1 MKNIKDIC
9 EVDRIM
15 PIHQLNKMN
24 EKGTK
29 RQDFFPIS
37 IVQAIF
43 DKTGI
48 RLDSILSS
56 FNYIFLPYK
65 GDKETTRLQV
75 VGLSRRKSLVISYR
89 DLEDNV
95 IIEMYNSNER
105 GDNEWKKDDNWVDFN
120 QYIIDKIREEFANNV
135 TIIDNLN
142 SNEVNSALSANQGRV
157 LKEMINAIQSF
168 NKEIVEELPHTGS
181 NDTIYFVLN
190 SDSTEDN
197 NVYDE
202 YVWIASKSKYEKLG
216 SFTTNIDLSQYLLRS
231 GGEIN
236 GTIYSGSKTGFVD
249 DNEDDLLT
257 AISKFL
263 SSEEGY
269 KTGNIATYFTDTFQI
284 IPGEGIVILKVK
296 DGYEAY
302 LSIYIQDK
310 IQIITITQSYSE
322 DVRSVNGITI
332 GNTGVKYGI
341 ANNVNN
347 PNALFA
353 TDGST
358 TTLKTING
366 QSIFGEGNIEIN
378 SGDVFPEGGEEG
390 QVLTKTS
397 DGTAWQD
404 PQAAFPEGGTTG
416 QVLKKTAEGVEWG
429 NDNDT
434 IVTVNN
440 TLTSD
445 NTTEAL
451 SAAQGKALNE
461 KIEALE
467 IPEEY
472 TLPIASSSQLG
483 GVKIGEGI
491 TVQAD
496 GTISAADDVVT
507 LTNLYAAKGDI
518 AAMCVAGPYITN
530 LYFINS
536 PVTEGMFAG
545 IDTGDYYHLS
555 VKKSTGDNYYETTCS
570 NVADTFSNMSAYF
583 NITSGLIY
591 LKNNV
596 IYHATQG
603 TDAGYFVSNERGD
616 ILTNVA
622 ARFETLAKAR
632 AFMRE
637 KMLALP
643 NISIVKCTSEEY
655 EGGTKDEN
663 EGGTKDENTLY
674 IIHG

>member
-9 EVDRIM
+9 EVDRTI

-37 IVQAIF
+37 IIQAIF

-48 RLDSILSS
+48 RLDNILSS

-65 GDKETTRLQV
+65 GNKETTRLQV

-105 GDNEWKKDDNWVDFN
+105 GDNEWKKDANWIDFN
-120 QYIIDKIREEFANNV
+120 QYIIDKIREEFVNNV

-142 SNEVNSALSANQGRV
+142 SNEVNAALSANQGRV

-216 SFTTNIDLSQYLLRS
+216 SFTT
-231 GGEIN
+231 
-236 GTIYSGSKTGFVD
+236 
-249 DNEDDLLT
+249 
-257 AISKFL
+257 
-263 SSEEGY
+263 
-269 KTGNIATYFTDTFQI
+269 
-284 IPGEGIVILKVK
+284 
-296 DGYEAY
+296 
-302 LSIYIQDK
+302 K
-310 IQIITITQSYSE
+310 I
-322 DVRSVNGITI
+322 
-332 GNTGVKYGI
+332 
-341 ANNVNN
+341 
-347 PNALFA
+347 
-353 TDGST
+353 
-358 TTLKTING
+358 
-366 QSIFGEGNIEIN
+366 
-378 SGDVFPEGGEEG
+378 DVFPEGGEQG
-390 QVLTKTS
+390 QVLTKTA

-404 PQAAFPEGGTTG
+404 PQAAFPEGGIAG

-429 NDNDT
+429 TDEKGFELPSGGSDGQVLKKSGSTVTWQDDNDTTYENATKSTAGLMSSDDKTKLDNLIEILNGGADGQVLKKTSTGVEWGNDNDT
-434 IVTVNN
+434 KVTVNN
-440 TLTSD
+440 TLSSD
-445 NTTEAL
+445 STTEAL

-461 KIEALE
+461 KIESLE

-472 TLPIASSSQLG
+472 TMPTASSSQLG

-491 TVQAD
+491 TVQAN

-507 LTNLYAAKGDI
+507 LANLYAAKGDI
-518 AAMCVAGPYITN
+518 PMVCSAGPFIPN

-536 PVTEGMFAG
+536 PASEDTGSTV
-545 IDTGDYYHLS
+545 DTGDYYHLC
-555 VKKSTGDNYYETTCS
+555 VMKSETSTYLQTTCS

-583 NITSGLIY
+583 NITGTVIY

-603 TDAGYFVSNERGD
+603 TDVGYFVSNEKGD

-622 ARFETLAKAR
+622 SRFETLAEAR

-643 NISIVKCTSEEY
+643 DIGIVKCTSEEY
-655 EGGTKDEN
+655 ESGA
-663 EGGTKDENTLY
+663 KDENTLY

>member
-9 EVDRIM
+9 EVDRTM

-48 RLDSILSS
+48 RLDNILSS

-65 GDKETTRLQV
+65 GSKETTRLQV

-89 DLEDNV
+89 DLEDNI

-105 GDNEWKKDDNWVDFN
+105 GDNEWKKDDNWIDFN

-142 SNEVNSALSANQGRV
+142 SNEVNAALSANQGRV

-202 YVWIASKSKYEKLG
+202 YVWIASKNKYEKLG
-216 SFTTNIDLSQYLLRS
+216 SFTTNID
-231 GGEIN
+231 
-236 GTIYSGSKTGFVD
+236 V
-249 DNEDDLLT
+249 ED
-257 AISKFL
+257 I
-263 SSEEGY
+263 
-269 KTGNIATYFTDTFQI
+269 
-284 IPGEGIVILKVK
+284 
-296 DGYEAY
+296 
-302 LSIYIQDK
+302 
-310 IQIITITQSYSE
+310 
-322 DVRSVNGITI
+322 
-332 GNTGVKYGI
+332 
-341 ANNVNN
+341 
-347 PNALFA
+347 
-353 TDGST
+353 
-358 TTLKTING
+358 
-366 QSIFGEGNIEIN
+366 
-378 SGDVFPEGGEEG
+378 FPEGGEEG
-390 QVLTKTS
+390 QVLKKTADGVEWANDS
-397 DGTAWQD
+397 DTTYQNATQDTAGLMSSSD
-404 PQAAFPEGGTTG
+404 KAKLDNLIEIPNGGTNG
-416 QVLKKTAEGVEWG
+416 QVLKKTSTGVEWG

-434 IVTVNN
+434 KVIVNN

-445 NTTEAL
+445 STIEAL

-461 KIEALE
+461 KIEGLE
-467 IPEEY
+467 IPEGY
-472 TLPIASSSQLG
+472 TLPTASSSQLG

-491 TVQAD
+491 TAEAG
-496 GTISAADDVVT
+496 GTISAADDVIT
-507 LTNLYAAKGDI
+507 LANLYAAKGDI
-518 AAMCVAGPYITN
+518 PMVCSAGPFINN
-530 LYFINS
+530 LYFIKS
-536 PVTEGMFAG
+536 PASGDSGST
-545 IDTGDYYHLS
+545 INTGDYYHLC
-555 VKKSTGDNYYETTCS
+555 VMKSGTSTFLQTTCS
-570 NVADTFSNMSAYF
+570 TVADTFPGMDKYF
-583 NITSGLIY
+583 VITETLLY

-616 ILTNVA
+616 TLTNVA
-622 ARFETLAKAR
+622 VRFETLAEAR

-663 EGGTKDENTLY
+663 TLY
-674 IIHG
+674 IIHE

>member
-9 EVDRIM
+9 EVDRTI

-37 IVQAIF
+37 IIQAIF

-48 RLDSILSS
+48 RLDNILSS

-65 GDKETTRLQV
+65 GNKETTRLQV

-105 GDNEWKKDDNWVDFN
+105 GDNEWKKDANWIDFN
-120 QYIIDKIREEFANNV
+120 RYIIDKIREEFVNNV

-142 SNEVNSALSANQGRV
+142 SNEVNAALSANQGRV

-181 NDTIYFVLN
+181 NDTIYFILN

-216 SFTTNIDLSQYLLRS
+216 SFTT
-231 GGEIN
+231 
-236 GTIYSGSKTGFVD
+236 
-249 DNEDDLLT
+249 
-257 AISKFL
+257 
-263 SSEEGY
+263 
-269 KTGNIATYFTDTFQI
+269 
-284 IPGEGIVILKVK
+284 
-296 DGYEAY
+296 
-302 LSIYIQDK
+302 K
-310 IQIITITQSYSE
+310 I
-322 DVRSVNGITI
+322 
-332 GNTGVKYGI
+332 
-341 ANNVNN
+341 
-347 PNALFA
+347 
-353 TDGST
+353 
-358 TTLKTING
+358 
-366 QSIFGEGNIEIN
+366 
-378 SGDVFPEGGEEG
+378 DVFPEGGEQG
-390 QVLTKTS
+390 QVLTKTV

-404 PQAAFPEGGTTG
+404 PQAAFPEGGIAG

-429 NDNDT
+429 TDEKGFELPSGGSDGQVLKKSGSTVTWQDDNDTTYENATKSTAGLMSSDDKTKLDNIIEILNGGADGQVLKKTSTGVEWGNDNDT
-434 IVTVNN
+434 KVTVNN
-440 TLTSD
+440 TLSSD
-445 NTTEAL
+445 STTEAL
-451 SAAQGKALNE
+451 SAAQGKVLNE
-461 KIEALE
+461 KIESLE

-472 TLPIASSSQLG
+472 ILPTASSSQLG

-491 TVQAD
+491 TIQAN
-496 GTISAADDVVT
+496 GTISAADDVIT
-507 LTNLYAAKGDI
+507 LTTLYAAKGDI
-518 AAMCVAGPYITN
+518 AAMCAAGPYITN

-536 PVTEGMFAG
+536 PVTEDILAG

-555 VKKSTGDNYYETTCS
+555 VKRSTGDNYYETTCS

-603 TDAGYFVSNERGD
+603 TDVGYFVSNEKGD

-622 ARFETLAKAR
+622 RRFETLAEAR

-643 NISIVKCTSEEY
+643 DIGIVKCTSEEY
-655 EGGTKDEN
+655 ES
-663 EGGTKDENTLY
+663 GTKDENTLY

>member
-1 MKNIKDIC
+1 MKNIKDMC
-9 EVDRIM
+9 EVDRTI

-37 IVQAIF
+37 IIQAIF

-48 RLDSILSS
+48 RLDNILSS

-65 GDKETTRLQV
+65 GNKETTRLQV

-105 GDNEWKKDDNWVDFN
+105 GDNEWKKDANWIDFN
-120 QYIIDKIREEFANNV
+120 QYIIDKIREEFVNNV

-142 SNEVNSALSANQGRV
+142 SNEVNAALSANQGRV

-216 SFTTNIDLSQYLLRS
+216 SFTT
-231 GGEIN
+231 
-236 GTIYSGSKTGFVD
+236 
-249 DNEDDLLT
+249 
-257 AISKFL
+257 
-263 SSEEGY
+263 
-269 KTGNIATYFTDTFQI
+269 
-284 IPGEGIVILKVK
+284 
-296 DGYEAY
+296 
-302 LSIYIQDK
+302 K
-310 IQIITITQSYSE
+310 I
-322 DVRSVNGITI
+322 
-332 GNTGVKYGI
+332 
-341 ANNVNN
+341 
-347 PNALFA
+347 
-353 TDGST
+353 
-358 TTLKTING
+358 
-366 QSIFGEGNIEIN
+366 
-378 SGDVFPEGGEEG
+378 DVFPEGGEQG
-390 QVLTKTS
+390 QVLTKTA

-404 PQAAFPEGGTTG
+404 PQATFPEGGTTG

-429 NDNDT
+429 TDEKGFELPSGGSDGQVLKKSGSTVTWQDDNDTTYENATKSTAGLMSSDDKTKLDNLIEILNGGADGQVLKKTSTGVEWGNDNDT
-434 IVTVNN
+434 KVTVNN
-440 TLTSD
+440 TLSSD
-445 NTTEAL
+445 STTEAL

-461 KIEALE
+461 KIESLE

-472 TLPIASSSQLG
+472 TLPTASSSQLG
-483 GVKIGEGI
+483 GVKIGKGI
-491 TVQAD
+491 TIQAN

-507 LTNLYAAKGDI
+507 LANLYAAKGDI
-518 AAMCVAGPYITN
+518 PMMCSAGPFIPN

-536 PVTEGMFAG
+536 PASEDTGSTV
-545 IDTGDYYHLS
+545 DTGDYYHLC
-555 VKKSTGDNYYETTCS
+555 VMKSGISTYLQTTCS
-570 NVADTFSNMSAYF
+570 NVADTFLNMSAYF

-596 IYHATQG
+596 IYHVTQG
-603 TDAGYFVSNERGD
+603 TDVGYFVSNEKGD

-622 ARFETLAKAR
+622 SRFETLAEAR

-643 NISIVKCTSEEY
+643 DIGIVKCTSEEY
-655 EGGTKDEN
+655 ESGA
-663 EGGTKDENTLY
+663 KDENTLY